1 MRALLICDRL
11 VVVSY
16 LLDQTELV
24 FLAHKVLHIY
34 IIQMNFSVCIDI
46 KFKSEPIL
54 LCLYMWMEV

>member
-1 MRALLICDRL
+1 MRALLVRDRQ

-34 IIQMNFSVCIDI
+34 NSN
-46 KFKSEPIL
+46 EL
-54 LCLYMWMEV
+54 LCLHR